1 MMRMM
6 TFTPELSSLKRS
18 SRIEEEKIE
27 NVAIKKMKLLKQ
39 VVVHVCCGSLLL
51 AGRLILRSV
60 HKGVKLRWRRH
71 LHLHHPSISVGTLVH
86 LALEFIGYKLDD
98 KELELARC
106 IS

>member
-1 MMRMM
+1 MLR
-6 TFTPELSSLKRS
+6 L
-18 SRIEEEKIE
+18 
-27 NVAIKKMKLLKQ
+27 KKMKLLKQ
-39 VVVHVCCGSLLL
+39 VLVHVCCGSLLL

-86 LALEFIGYKLDD
+86 LALEFIGHKLDD

-106 IS
+106 SS